1 MASRRTGTAAPRRDI
16 KVSYAGDRRALA
28 VPTVCHAV
36 STVLDGEEV
45 GAATVAIT
53 FMSTA
58 RMRSLNRRTFGR
70 DHATDV
76 VAFPLAHDD
85 ELVGDVYV
93 CPSIARRSARSFRI
107 SSREELLRLVVHG
120 ILHVLGYDHPGG
132 ASRMRSRMWKLQEAY
147 VASLIGSRA

>member
-1 MASRRTGTAAPRRDI
+1 MASRRTGTVAPRREI

-36 STVLDGEEV
+36 STVLDGEEI
-45 GAATVAIT
+45 GAATVAVT
-53 FMSTA
+53 FMSSS

-70 DHATDV
+70 DRATDV

-85 ELVGDVYV
+85 ALVGDVYV
-93 CPSIARRSARSFRI
+93 CPSIARRSARRFRI

-120 ILHVLGYDHPGG
+120 ILHVLGYDHPEG
-132 ASRMRSRMWKLQEAY
+132 ASRTRSRMWTLQEAY
-147 VASLIGSRA
+147 VAALMGGRA

>member
-1 MASRRTGTAAPRRDI
+1 MASRRTGTATPRRDI
-16 KVSYAGDRRALA
+16 KVSYAGDRQALA
-28 VPTVCHAV
+28 VATVCRAV

-70 DHATDV
+70 DRATDV

-93 CPSIARRSARSFRI
+93 CPSIARRSARCSRI
-107 SSREELLRLVVHG
+107 SSHEELLRLVVHG
-120 ILHVLGYDHPGG
+120 ILHVLGYDHPTG
-132 ASRMRSRMWKLQEAY
+132 ASRTRSRMWKLQEAY
-147 VASLIGSRA
+147 VASLVGGRV

>member
-1 MASRRTGTAAPRRDI
+1 MASRRTRTAAARRDI

-28 VPTVCHAV
+28 VPTVRRAI
-36 STVLDGEEV
+36 STVLDREGV

-76 VAFPLAHDD
+76 MAFPLVHDD
-85 ELVGDVYV
+85 GLVGDVYV
-93 CPSIARRSARSFRI
+93 CPSIARRSARHFRI

-132 ASRMRSRMWKLQEAY
+132 ASRTHSRMWKLQEAY